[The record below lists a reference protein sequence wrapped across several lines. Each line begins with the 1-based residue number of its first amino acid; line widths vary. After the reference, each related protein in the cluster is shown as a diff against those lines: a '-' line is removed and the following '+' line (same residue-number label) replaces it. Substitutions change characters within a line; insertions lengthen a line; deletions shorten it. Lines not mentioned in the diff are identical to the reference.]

1 VTVYVDFPAK
11 PYAAFATNFWDF
23 DNDPGFSFNPPWLP
37 PVLPETGGY
46 RYELPNRY
54 LIFP

>member
-1 VTVYVDFPAK
+1 MT
-11 PYAAFATNFWDF
+11 

-37 PVLPETGGY
+37 PVPPETGGY